1 MKSATTEDKGEKHMT
16 DVNQSYPDEDLATLP
31 QRSTWQTGTLE
42 KIMHVAQTLP
52 APRIS
57 DSQVDAAFESPA
69 GQLGDRA
76 HNLGAR
82 SW

>member
-1 MKSATTEDKGEKHMT
+1 MT
-16 DVNQSYPDEDLATLP
+16 DVNQSYPGEGLALLA
-31 QRSTWQTGTLE
+31 QCSTWQTGVPE
-42 KIMHVAQTLP
+42 KIMHVAQTVP

-57 DSQVDAAFESPA
+57 DSQVEAAFESPA

-76 HNLGAR
+76 HNLCAR